1 MRCHCKTLTRCAACH
16 LQASYLDKS
25 PLVAIEAVS
34 IMAGFGKQF
43 ASQHY
48 LGREAVYVPAE
59 FVEALLPGASALL
72 QRLHS
77 SNQQA
82 QPRSEADHSEVYFV
96 EAAIRLAQAFWRALP
111 FKLQRYGAAYLMA
124 QLPAVKA
131 VLSGPQWQAF
141 QQQVL
146 QQHEAMEKQR
156 TQPWAQMVPG
166 LASTL
171 QQLDNSVT
179 TLSAAVQRTG
189 LQQEQ
194 EQQPGA
200 AASGGSPELAAGTTT
215 QAPSK
220 RSTAAAIP
228 KLYSNKVATV
238 QEAYQE
244 YWWVHAACKVQV
256 TCESPVCVTGVE
268 AEVCQTW
275 IFSALCCGRQ
285 AACLTLFC
293 MT

>member
-1 MRCHCKTLTRCAACH
+1 M
-16 LQASYLDKS
+16 SYLDKS

-34 IMAGFGKQF
+34 IIAGFGKQF
-43 ASQHY
+43 TSQHY
-48 LGREAVYVPAE
+48 LAREVGDVPAE
-59 FVEALLPGASALL
+59 FVEALLPGASTLL
-72 QRLHS
+72 HRLRS

-82 QPRSEADHSEVYFV
+82 QPRVEADHSEVYFV

-124 QLPAVKA
+124 QLPAVQA

-171 QQLDNSVT
+171 QHLDNSVT

-189 LQQEQ
+189 LLRQH
-194 EQQPGA
+194 EQQPA
-200 AASGGSPELAAGTTT
+200 AAAPVGSPEPVAGTATLT
-215 QAPSK
+215 PGKCS
-220 RSTAAAIP
+220 AATAIP

-244 YWWVHAACKVQV
+244 YWWVPA
-256 TCESPVCVTGVE
+256 
-268 AEVCQTW
+268 
-275 IFSALCCGRQ
+275 R
-285 AACLTLFC
+285 
-293 MT
+293 

>member
-1 MRCHCKTLTRCAACH
+1 LLCNGYLLTCCAAC
-16 LQASYLDKS
+16 LQVSYLDKS

-43 ASQHY
+43 AMQHY
-48 LGREAVYVPAE
+48 LGREAVDVPVD
-59 FVEALLPGASALL
+59 FVKALLPGASALL
-72 QRLHS
+72 QRLRS

-82 QPRSEADHSEVYFV
+82 QLRSEVDHSEVYFV
-96 EAAIRLAQAFWRALP
+96 EATIRLAQAFWRALP
-111 FKLQRYGAAYLMA
+111 FKLQRYGGAYLMA

-131 VLSGPQWQAF
+131 VLSGPPWQAF

-171 QQLDNSVT
+171 QHLDSSVT

-194 EQQPGA
+194 QQQQQPGA
-200 AASGGSPELAAGTTT
+200 AAPGGSPEPAAGTGT

-220 RSTAAAIP
+220 RSTATSVP
-228 KLYSNKVATV
+228 KLYSDKVATV

-244 YWWVHAACKVQV
+244 YWWVPAACQVLV
-256 TCESPVCVTGVE
+256 TCCSC
-268 AEVCQTW
+268 
-275 IFSALCCGRQ
+275 F
-285 AACLTLFC
+285 
-293 MT
+293 